1 MKLQI
6 PMPESLS
13 EAASFMAEREQ
24 KMLWDAAVAMA
35 DARGGLV
42 RLSAMFG
49 RRVEAVR
56 ARVARWGE
64 RAMGEKWS
72 GVTGKVQEGVEETLW
87 NFYGA
92 AAVGVP
98 AVGVELEH
106 RAMRGASVVSGVA
119 SGFVGLPGVLFDL
132 PFTTM
137 AILRSITAVARDF
150 GEDLAGDDTKRA
162 CLEVLAFGGPSAAD
176 DATETGYWAARAGM
190 NHAAINVL
198 IRTAAGRFGVV
209 LSEKFLAQAVPVAGA
224 VAGGALNWAFTDYY
238 QKMAKVHFALRA
250 ADRGTNQPA
259 RVRAVFREMV
269 AAARDRRRIFRRRES
284 KIVGYIEG

>member
-1 MKLQI
+1 MKLRI
-6 PMPESLS
+6 PMPESFA
-13 EAASFMAEREQ
+13 ETVSFMEVRERE
-24 KMLWDAAVAMA
+24 MLWEAAVAMA
-35 DARGGLV
+35 DSRGGLV

-56 ARVARWGE
+56 ARVSRWGE
-64 RAMGEKWS
+64 RAMGEGWS
-72 GVTGKVQEGVEETLW
+72 VVTGKMQEGVEETLW

-106 RAMRGASVVSGVA
+106 RAMRGASVVSGMA

-137 AILRSITAVARDF
+137 AILRSITAVAREF
-150 GEDLAGDDTKRA
+150 GEDLSGDDTKRA

-176 DATETGYWAARAGM
+176 DATETGYWAARVGM
-190 NHAAINVL
+190 NHAAIGVL

-250 ADRGTNQPA
+250 VDRATGQPA
-259 RVRAVFREMV
+259 RVRAVFKELV
-269 AAARDRRRIFRRRES
+269 VAARDRRRIFKRGETRV
-284 KIVGYIEG
+284 VGLIEG